1 MATTTNFGWTTPDDT
16 ALVKDG
22 AAAIRT
28 LGSSIDTSFVDLK
41 GGTTGQLLKKT
52 SNTDLDFEWGTASS
66 GLTLINTTSFSAVAS
81 QSVNSVFTATYTHY
95 KILLRL
101 TAATADAGITLKL
114 RKAGTDTSA
123 NYYMGGW
130 QVGYTG
136 TTTDRGTNNGSSFP
150 IGNIDTSNPTNANA
164 YDINFYSPNTAT
176 STNMT
181 GISHGQGTDG
191 VGFFTSFAGVNLATT
206 GFDGFTVI
214 ASAGNI
220 TGKVSVYGFSE

>member
-1 MATTTNFGWTTPDDT
+1 MAVLKYYDGTDWEPVAS
-16 ALVKDG
+16 ALVGPTG
-22 AAAIRT
+22 A
-28 LGSSIDTSFVDLK
+28 
-41 GGTTGQLLKKT
+41 TGVT
-52 SNTDLDFEWGTASS
+52 GPTGATGATGSS
-66 GLTLINTTSFSAVAS
+66 GLVLINTTSFSAVAS
-81 QSVNSVFTATYTHY
+81 QSVNSVFTSSYTNY

-101 TAATADAGITLKL
+101 TAATLDAGVTLKL

-136 TTTDRGTNNGSSFP
+136 SSTDRGNNNAAAFS

-191 VGFFTSFAGVNLATT
+191 VGFFTSYAGVNLATT